1 MVATVHNTM
10 ISIIA
15 STVIYTRLREEVDA
29 TENFHDMDYLQS
41 VAREGMR
48 LSPVANTPVYTVLTA
63 RETIGGYRIPRGTTV
78 TLNTMALMKSKG
90 RWGADAELFRPE
102 RWMSATRAS
111 RSKMTQMIRA
121 PWCVGERATEM
132 AKEAAHFQQG
142 FYSAAVATIIMEVRI
157 LETSKFTTEH
167 TTNRRNQVIPEVRP
181 FHHGTTKPCSSA

>member
-1 MVATVHNTM
+1 MVATVHNT
-10 ISIIA
+10 IVSIIA

-63 RETIGGYRIPRGTTV
+63 RETIGGYRIPRGTRV

-121 PWCVGERATEM
+121 PWCVGEHATEM

-142 FYSAAVATIIMEVRI
+142 FYSAAVATIIMEVCI
-157 LETSKFTTEH
+157 LETSKYTEH
-167 TTNRRNQVIPEVRP
+167 TTNRRNQAIPEVRP
-181 FHHGTTKPCSSA
+181 FHHGTTEPCSFT

>member
-1 MVATVHNTM
+1 MAATVHNTI

-15 STVIYTRLREEVDA
+15 STVIYARLREEIDA

-63 RETIGGYRIPRGTTV
+63 RETVGGYRIKRGTTV
-78 TLNTMALMKSKG
+78 TLNTMALMKSKD
-90 RWGADAELFRPE
+90 RWGADASLFRPE
-102 RWMSATRAS
+102 RWMGATRAS

-132 AKEAAHFQQG
+132 AKETAHFQQG

-157 LETSKFTTEH
+157 FATPKYAIEH
-167 TTNRRNQVIPEVRP
+167 ATNRKTQVIPKVRP
-181 FHHGTTKPCSSA
+181 FHYGTTEPCSFA